1 MKLNAPTKIVFI
13 ISAVLAILALL
24 PMIGVAIPVVGANT
38 TWVALAGYAVLA
50 AGNLFKGL

>member
-50 AGNLFKGL
+50 VGNLFKGL

>member
-24 PMIGVAIPVVGANT
+24 PMIGVAIPVIGVHT
-38 TWVALAGYAVLA
+38 TWIALAGYVVLA
-50 AGNLFKGL
+50 AGNMFKGL